1 MNSLPDDDDISQL
14 LDRLDEVEESE
25 DETELVKNFF
35 RDQIL
40 EEVQEKFEKLMKAE
54 REAFLEEEANE
65 ENEGNGYYHRDL
77 DTEFGQMEQLDV
89 PRDRESNFS
98 TSLFGDYQR
107 RDDWLE
113 ETVIQLYAR
122 GMSTRYIADF
132 LEDLFGADYSHATVS
147 RITDITLDEVQE
159 WKNREIDSD
168 YYVLYV
174 DAFVVDLRRDSV
186 EKEAIYMVS
195 GVNTEGYREVL
206 GFYVGGNES
215 ATVWKDLLADLKS
228 RGLERVLLV
237 VGDDLTG
244 LHDVI
249 KEVFPKADTQP
260 CVNHKVR
267 NTLKKVRSEDQSD
280 VADDLKKIYNAED
293 RKAAKRYLDEFADRW
308 ESKYPRVVESWQENI
323 DHLLT
328 FMDYPESIWSV
339 IYTTNWMERTIKEYR
354 KRLKPMNS
362 IPKIQAANKIVYL
375 KSALINRRWS
385 DRRLRGFKSAKSRL
399 DKMMKERYPNSENP
413 QLS

>member
-1 MNSLPDDDDISQL
+1 
-14 LDRLDEVEESE
+14 
-25 DETELVKNFF
+25 
-35 RDQIL
+35 
-40 EEVQEKFEKLMKAE
+40 
-54 REAFLEEEANE
+54 
-65 ENEGNGYYHRDL
+65 
-77 DTEFGQMEQLDV
+77 
-89 PRDRESNFS
+89 
-98 TSLFGDYQR
+98 
-107 RDDWLE
+107 
-113 ETVIQLYAR
+113 
-122 GMSTRYIADF
+122 
-132 LEDLFGADYSHATVS
+132 
-147 RITDITLDEVQE
+147 
-159 WKNREIDSD
+159 
-168 YYVLYV
+168 V
-174 DAFVVDLRRDSV
+174 D
-186 EKEAIYMVS
+186 KEAIYLVS

-249 KEVFPKADTQP
+249 KEAFTKADTQP
-260 CVNHKVR
+260 CVNHNVK
-267 NTLKKVRSEDQSD
+267 NTLKKVRSEEQAD
-280 VADDLKKIYNAED
+280 VSDDLKKIYNAED
-293 RKAAKRYLDEFADRW
+293 RKAAKRYLHEFADRW
-308 ESKYPRVVESWQENI
+308 ESRYLRVVESWQENI

-339 IYTTNWMERTIKEYR
+339 VYTTNWMERTIKEYR

-399 DKMMKERYPNSENP
+399 DEMMKKRYPNFENP